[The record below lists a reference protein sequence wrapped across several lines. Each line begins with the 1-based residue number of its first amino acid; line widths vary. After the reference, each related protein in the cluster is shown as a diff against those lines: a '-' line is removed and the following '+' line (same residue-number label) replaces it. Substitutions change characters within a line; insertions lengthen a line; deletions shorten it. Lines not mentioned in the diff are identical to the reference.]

1 MLTARDGAEQKRSPL
16 VCAWRARTSVLV
28 GLALVVAGC
37 MVGPAYHEPTA
48 PTAPH
53 WLDAHTERVET
64 AGQAPERWW
73 TVFGDAALD
82 TLVDTAYRQNL
93 PLQAAGLRV
102 VEAQARRGITIGALF
117 PQTQEATGAYMRT
130 RSSLSQPFVT
140 PAIRDFNTYQIG
152 FDAAWELDFW
162 GRFRRAIEAAD
173 AELLASVADYDD
185 VLVSLVAEVAAT
197 YVNVRVLEERLLLAR
212 ENTRLQRDSLDIA
225 SVRYAAGGT
234 SELDVQQ
241 ATTLLEDTEADIP
254 EVEIQWRQALDALSV
269 LLGIPPSDLTETM
282 ESSSGIPLPP
292 PSVAVGIPADLLERR
307 PDVRR
312 AERQLA
318 AQSARIG
325 VAESDLFPHIQLVG
339 SVGLSAEQAAQLFEG
354 HSFEG
359 MGGPQFNWPI
369 LNYGRIINAVRV
381 QDASFQES
389 AAVYANTVLRAQQ
402 EVEDAVVGY
411 VRGADEVMH
420 LEHSV
425 AAANRAVELS
435 LVQYREG
442 AADYTRVLNSE
453 QSKITEDRRLTTN
466 RGLVTIS
473 VIALYKAL
481 GGGWELREGKDFV
494 PDDTR
499 QEMRARTWW
508 GGMLGTKAQTQDV
521 HAATTGTEGDHSWG
535 FLRWRQW
542 WPHW

>member
-1 MLTARDGAEQKRSPL
+1 
-16 VCAWRARTSVLV
+16 
-28 GLALVVAGC
+28 
-37 MVGPAYHEPTA
+37 MVGPDYHTPTA
-48 PTAPH
+48 PTAPQ
-53 WLDAHTERVET
+53 WLDAHSERVET
-64 AGQAPERWW
+64 TGQAPQRWW

-82 TLVDTAYRQNL
+82 TLVATAYKQNL

-102 VEAQARRGITIGALF
+102 ISAQARRGIAIGGLF
-117 PQTQEATGAYMRT
+117 PQTQEASGSYTRT
-130 RSSLSQPFVT
+130 RSSLNEGFRVEPS
-140 PAIRDFNTYQIG
+140 RDFNSYRAG

-173 AELLASVADYDD
+173 ADLLASVADYDD

-197 YVNVRVLEERLLLAR
+197 YVNIRVLEERLALAH
-212 ENTRLQRDSLDIA
+212 ENARIQRDSLDIA

-254 EVEIQWRQALDALSV
+254 EIQIQLRQALDSLSV
-269 LLGIPPSDLTETM
+269 LLGIPPADLTDIL
-282 ESSSGIPLPP
+282 SNSSGIPAPP
-292 PSVAVGIPADLLERR
+292 PTVAVGVPADLLERR
-307 PDVRR
+307 PDVQR

-325 VAESDLFPHIQLVG
+325 IAVSDLLPHIQLVG
-339 SVGLSAEQAAQLFEG
+339 SVGLSAEQAALFFEG
-354 HSFEG
+354 RSFEG
-359 MGGPQFNWPI
+359 IGGPQFNWPI
-369 LNYGRIINAVRV
+369 LNYGRIINGVRV
-381 QDASFQES
+381 QDATFQEL
-389 AAVYANTVLRAQQ
+389 VTNYANTVLVAQQ

-420 LEHSV
+420 LERSV

-453 QSKITEDRRLTTN
+453 QSKIAADRRLTAN
-466 RGLVTIS
+466 RGAVTTS
-473 VIALYKAL
+473 AIALYKAL
-481 GGGWELREGKDFV
+481 GGGWEVREGNDFV
-494 PDDTR
+494 PDDTQR
-499 QEMRARTWW
+499 EMRARTRW
-508 GGMLGTKAQTQDV
+508 GGMLGTQAQTQDV
-521 HAATTGTEGDHSWG
+521 QAAAAGTEGDRSWG
-535 FLRWRQW
+535 FLRWRWW